1 MNKNILYY
9 LWLAE
14 SFSYGSV
21 KPIQIAT
28 NVTDWNDFYE
38 NIYEKADEYGLT
50 DKQLKRLRKS
60 VPSDYLKIVNKCK
73 KLNISITCFDDEN
86 YPEKLKHIE
95 SAPLVLYYVGDIS
108 VVNKPSVAVVGT
120 RKADSYGLG
129 VAKKIAEDLVNC
141 GITVV
146 SGCAEGIDMRAHV
159 GAIGREG
166 KTIAVLGT
174 SLEKDYPSGSG
185 KLKRSIIDCGG
196 AVVSEYAPGTDTAP
210 WLFPVRNR
218 LIVGMSDSVV
228 VVQSPKKSGAMIT
241 AGIACEYGKEVFCVP
256 PSNIFDSKNDGIKKC
271 LRDGANLLL
280 DIDDILETYRF
291 SNYIVPKNV
300 AKKDILKT
308 NELLEN
314 KISNI
319 PIHLEKLFESVDINK
334 DLDQLSEELKISID
348 KLLPMLTEL
357 EIMGFI
363 EKSGLNYKKT

>member
-21 KPIQIAT
+21 KPMQIAT
-28 NVTDWNDFYE
+28 HTNNWNDFYE
-38 NIYEKADEYGLT
+38 NVDEKATEYGLT
-50 DKQLKRLRKS
+50 DKQLKKLKKS
-60 VPSDYLKIVNKCK
+60 VPSDYLTIINRCK
-73 KLNISITCFDDEN
+73 KLNISITCFGDDD
-86 YPEKLKHIE
+86 YPEKLKYIE
-95 SAPLVLYYVGDIS
+95 SAPLVLYYVGDIG

-120 RKADSYGLG
+120 RKADNYGLG
-129 VAKKIAEDLVNC
+129 AASKIAEDLVNC

-146 SGCAEGIDMRAHV
+146 SGCAEGIDMCAHI
-159 GAIGREG
+159 GATRQKG

-185 KLKRSIIDCGG
+185 KLKRGIIDCGG

-218 LIVGMSDSVV
+218 LIVGMSDSVI

-241 AGIACEYGKEVFCVP
+241 AGIACEYGKELFCVP
-256 PSNIFDSKNDGIKKC
+256 PSNIFDRRNDGIKKC
-271 LRDGANLLL
+271 LRDGANLFL
-280 DIDDILETYRF
+280 DVDDILETYRF
-291 SNYIVPKNV
+291 SNYVVPRNV
-300 AKKDILKT
+300 AKSNIFKT

-314 KISNI
+314 KSSNI
-319 PIHLEKLFESVDINK
+319 PTHLQNLFEHVDINK
-334 DLDQLSEELKISID
+334 DLDKLSEELNISIN

-363 EKSGLNYKKT
+363 EKIGLNYKKT